1 MFITIYRRRCP
12 SRERLLRRR
21 RTAHFELTFVGRR
34 DIWFV
39 GYFQYDDITIIRSRQ
54 QTPSS
59 CRCDKYYIIKTLLSR
74 RPPYDLYNNII
85 VFIVIVVAPDT
96 WRRGDNDDGM

>member
-1 MFITIYRRRCP
+1 MFLTIYRRR
-12 SRERLLRRR
+12 
-21 RTAHFELTFVGRR
+21 HFEFTFVGRR

-39 GYFQYDDITIIRSRQ
+39 GYFQYDITIIRSRQ

-59 CRCDKYYIIKTLLSR
+59 CRCDKYYIKTLLSR
-74 RPPYDLYNNII
+74 RPQYDLYNNII